1 MSHSTVQTK
10 VRDLIAIVAGIEPS
24 FSAEADVFRDLG
36 VESAAA
42 LDLLLRLEEEFNV
55 AIDDELFA
63 RTRTLSTMSALI
75 SNLQGGTA

>member
-1 MSHSTVQTK
+1 MSHSTVETK
-10 VRDLIAIVAGIEPS
+10 VRDLIAVVAGIEPS

-75 SNLQGGTA
+75 SNLQGMA